1 MMYHVELYIFADI
14 QLLIFIIA
22 FKNKAV
28 KIKIWLLQRYA
39 AAAFCV
45 MMLLRVIFSF
55 VRTCALRRK
64 LKRNFCEIALSFKPP
79 AKKDFGILKIKY
91 LFSVI
96 FNFQCRRL

>member
-1 MMYHVELYIFADI
+1 MIYHIELYIFVDI

-55 VRTCALRRK
+55 VRTFLGCNTS
-64 LKRNFCEIALSFKPP
+64 LKNELLHLMQQPSI
-79 AKKDFGILKIKY
+79 
-91 LFSVI
+91 I
-96 FNFQCRRL
+96 FFLL

>member
-1 MMYHVELYIFADI
+1 MIYHVELYIFADI

-45 MMLLRVIFSF
+45 MMLLRV
-55 VRTCALRRK
+55 K
-64 LKRNFCEIALSFKPP
+64 LFYLSVPFWG
-79 AKKDFGILKIKY
+79 AT
-91 LFSVI
+91 
-96 FNFQCRRL
+96 QT

>member
-1 MMYHVELYIFADI
+1 MIYRVELYIFADI

-22 FKNKAV
+22 FINKAV

-55 VRTCALRRK
+55 VRTFLGCNTS
-64 LKRNFCEIALSFKPP
+64 LKNELLHLMQQPCFYWHI
-79 AKKDFGILKIKY
+79 
-91 LFSVI
+91 I
-96 FNFQCRRL
+96 FFLL

>member
-1 MMYHVELYIFADI
+1 MIYHIELYIFVDI

-55 VRTCALRRK
+55 VRTFLGCNTS
-64 LKRNFCEIALSFKPP
+64 LKNDLLHLMQQPSI
-79 AKKDFGILKIKY
+79 
-91 LFSVI
+91 I
-96 FNFQCRRL
+96 FFLL

>member
-1 MMYHVELYIFADI
+1 MIYHVELYIFTDI

-28 KIKIWLLQRYA
+28 KIKIWLLQHHA

-55 VRTCALRRK
+55 VRTFLGCNTS
-64 LKRNFCEIALSFKPP
+64 LKNELLHLVQQPCFYWLI
-79 AKKDFGILKIKY
+79 
-91 LFSVI
+91 I
-96 FNFQCRRL
+96 FFLL

>member
-1 MMYHVELYIFADI
+1 MIYHVELYIFVDI

-79 AKKDFGILKIKY
+79 AKKRFWYIKDKI
-91 LFSVI
+91 FV
-96 FNFQCRRL
+96 

>member
-1 MMYHVELYIFADI
+1 MIYNVGLYIFVDM

-55 VRTCALRRK
+55 VRTC
-64 LKRNFCEIALSFKPP
+64 EIALSFKPP

>member
-1 MMYHVELYIFADI
+1 MIYHVELYIFADI

-28 KIKIWLLQRYA
+28 KIKIRLLQRYA

-55 VRTCALRRK
+55 VRTFLGCNTS
-64 LKRNFCEIALSFKPP
+64 LKNELLHLMQQPSI
-79 AKKDFGILKIKY
+79 
-91 LFSVI
+91 I
-96 FNFQCRRL
+96 FFLL

>member
-1 MMYHVELYIFADI
+1 MIYHVELYIFADM

-39 AAAFCV
+39 ATAFCV

-55 VRTCALRRK
+55 VRTFLGCNTS
-64 LKRNFCEIALSFKPP
+64 LKNELLHLMQQPSI
-79 AKKDFGILKIKY
+79 
-91 LFSVI
+91 I
-96 FNFQCRRL
+96 FFLL

>member
-1 MMYHVELYIFADI
+1 M
-14 QLLIFIIA
+14 
-22 FKNKAV
+22 
-28 KIKIWLLQRYA
+28 A
-39 AAAFCV
+39 AAALCCGS
-45 MMLLRVIFSF
+45 LLCYDAIAGEIFSF

>member
-1 MMYHVELYIFADI
+1 MIYHVELYIFADM

-55 VRTCALRRK
+55 VRTFLGCNTS
-64 LKRNFCEIALSFKPP
+64 LKNELLHLMQQPSI
-79 AKKDFGILKIKY
+79 
-91 LFSVI
+91 I
-96 FNFQCRRL
+96 FFLL

>member
-1 MMYHVELYIFADI
+1 MYIFADM

-55 VRTCALRRK
+55 VRTFLGCNTS
-64 LKRNFCEIALSFKPP
+64 LKNELLHLMQQPSI
-79 AKKDFGILKIKY
+79 
-91 LFSVI
+91 I
-96 FNFQCRRL
+96 FFLL